1 MNSAISIDS
10 DLLLLLVGC
19 LYILVFGGLS
29 FLRREGLSLQLA
41 LEAIVVTALTLG
53 LSRLANI
60 RISPILLLILLYLI
74 TMRSRLLVDVANLL
88 AERGKYK
95 AAFSLYGLSL
105 AWWPDTSS
113 RLIVLTNRGTA
124 ELFGGQ
130 VETAVQTLEGVLA
143 IEKRP
148 RLGLK
153 YEAGCRYN
161 LGLAY
166 AKKGDRA
173 KAVEQLNEVIDL
185 MPGSRYAQAARATL
199 KRWKETVPE
208 D

>member
-1 MNSAISIDS
+1 MNLDPN
-10 DLLLLLVGC
+10 LLLLLVAC

-29 FLRREGLSLQLA
+29 FMRREGLSLQFA
-41 LEAIVVTALTLG
+41 VEAIVVTALVLG
-53 LSRLANI
+53 VGWLANFP
-60 RISPILLLILLYLI
+60 ISPILLLILLYLI

-95 AAFSLYGLSL
+95 AAFSLYRLSL
-105 AWWPDTSS
+105 AWWPDAAS
-113 RLIVLTNRGTA
+113 RLIVLTNRGAA
-124 ELFGGQ
+124 ELFSGQ
-130 VETAVQTLEGVLA
+130 VETAIQTLEGVLA
-143 IEKRP
+143 IENRP

-153 YEAGCRYN
+153 YESACRYN
-161 LGLAY
+161 LGQAY

-173 KAVEQLNEVIDL
+173 KAVQELNEVIDL

-199 KRWKETVPE
+199 KRWKETAAE

>member
-1 MNSAISIDS
+1 MNTPINIDP
-10 DLLLLLVGC
+10 DLLLLLVAC

-29 FLRREGLSLQLA
+29 FLRREGLSLQFA
-41 LEAIVVTALTLG
+41 IEAVLVTALIFG
-53 LSRLANI
+53 LRRLANI
-60 RISPILLLILLYLI
+60 PISPIVFLILLYLI

-95 AAFSLYGLSL
+95 TAFSLYRLGL

-113 RLIVLTNRGTA
+113 RLIVLTNRGAA
-124 ELFGGQ
+124 ELFSGQ
-130 VETAVQTLEGVLA
+130 VETAIQTLEGVLA
-143 IEKRP
+143 AENRP

-153 YEAGCRYN
+153 YEAACRYN
-161 LGLAY
+161 LGQAY

-173 KAVEQLNEVIDL
+173 KAVQQLNEVIDL
-185 MPGSRYAQAARATL
+185 MPSSRYAQAAKATL
-199 KRWKETVPE
+199 KRWKETITE